1 MISKVTLDYGE
12 EFARM
17 LLGVD
22 GLVRAQDGDDDDRLI
37 VVNMGPAIQ
46 PMPYGTFDDA
56 LAHLDDLEARATALA
71 EPDRALYYRQQ
82 CGSTRALIARR
93 RGDLA
98 LPEQIA
104 RFLHVAAEPAS
115 DAELEGLRAQIHDLL
130 TQMGYHGDLV
140 AQCSAWQERQRVA
153 PEDVSDVLMA
163 YMDEA
168 WDRTAA
174 IIPLPAP
181 KSDGMRVAIVRGA
194 HFNARCNYLA
204 RTVEINI
211 DPVLTRPALKHL
223 AIHEGYPGHYVQFK
237 LREHWYAEG
246 LAPADVLFSIVNS
259 ASSCTFE
266 GIADYGTQL
275 LDWIDADDRV
285 QAQLMHYG
293 TGLGTGAAW
302 RLHALG
308 ESEEQVAD
316 WLRARALIGGEG
328 WIANRLRF
336 IAAPQRCA
344 LIWSYW
350 YGEPAVRAA
359 WEQVPAARR
368 DEFLRFVYGRMHSTQ
383 SILLFAR

>member
-1 MISKVTLDYGE
+1 MISNATRDYAE
-12 EFARM
+12 EFTRM

-22 GLVRAQDGDDDDRLI
+22 ALVRAQEGDDDDRLV
-37 VVNMGPAIQ
+37 VVNMAPSID
-46 PMPYGTFDDA
+46 PMPYGGLDEATAHLEA
-56 LAHLDDLEARATALA
+56 LAARAAELP

-82 CGSTRALIARR
+82 CGSTLALVERR
-93 RGDLA
+93 RGSLGLA
-98 LPEQIA
+98 EQIA

-115 DAELEGLRAQIHDLL
+115 DAELGDLHEQIHALL
-130 TQMGYHGDLV
+130 TDMGYRGSV
-140 AQCSAWQERQRVA
+140 AEQCNAWQERQRVA
-153 PEDVSDVLMA
+153 PEDVDGVLTA

-168 WDRTAA
+168 WDRSEMV
-174 IIPLPAP
+174 IPMPAP
-181 KSDGMRVAIVRGA
+181 KSDGMRVATVRDA
-194 HFNARCNYLA
+194 HFNARCDYLA

-211 DPVLTRPALKHL
+211 DPVLTRTALKHL

-246 LAPADVLFSIVNS
+246 LAPADGLLSIVNS

-275 LDWIDADDRV
+275 LDWIDPDDRL
-285 QAQLMHYG
+285 QALLMHYG

-308 ESEEQVAD
+308 WPEGQVAD
-316 WLRARALIGGEG
+316 WLRERALIGGEG
-328 WIANRLRF
+328 WVANRLRF

-350 YGEPAVRAA
+350 YGEPAVRTA
-359 WEQVPAARR
+359 WEHVAASRR
-368 DEFLRFVYGRMHSTQ
+368 DEFLQFVYGRMHSTL
-383 SILLFAR
+383 SILMFA

>member
-1 MISKVTLDYGE
+1 MISRATLDYAE
-12 EFARM
+12 EFTRM

-22 GLVRAQDGDDDDRLI
+22 TLVRAADGDDDDRLV
-37 VVNMGPAIQ
+37 VVNMGPGIE
-46 PMPYGTFDDA
+46 PMPYGGFDDA
-56 LAHLDDLEARATALA
+56 VAHLEALAARASELP

-82 CGSTRALIARR
+82 CGSTLALIERR
-93 RGDLA
+93 RGALA

-115 DAELEGLRAQIHDLL
+115 NAELDGLRAQIHDLL
-130 TQMGYHGDLV
+130 TEMGYQGDVV
-140 AQCSAWQERQRVA
+140 AQCGAWQERQRVA
-153 PEDVSDVLMA
+153 PEDVSSVLMA

-181 KSDGMRVAIVRGA
+181 KSDGMKVATVRGA

-211 DPVLTRPALKHL
+211 DPVLTGPALKHL

-246 LAPADVLFSIVNS
+246 LAPADGLFSIVNS

-266 GIADYGTQL
+266 GIADHGTQL
-275 LDWIDADDRV
+275 LDWIEPDDML
-285 QAQLMHYG
+285 QALLMHYG

-302 RLHALG
+302 KLHALG
-308 ESEEQVAD
+308 DSEDRVAE
-316 WLRARALIGGEG
+316 WLRGRALIGGEG
-328 WIANRLRF
+328 WIANRMRF

-359 WEQVPAARR
+359 WERVPTARR
-368 DEFLRFVYGRMHSTQ
+368 DEFVQFVYGRMHSTQ
-383 SILLFAR
+383 SILLFA